1 MSKIRELE
9 DAIGA
14 TDRDIADASA
24 ALAAVR
30 LEEPQQD
37 VTEAE
42 RLGAISQSEIEQ
54 RGLQESRK
62 LLEELLS
69 NVKAATEDASKRQG
83 NVVVNFA
90 NQTSGIQIGANYA
103 PMTGFQFGR

>member
-1 MSKIRELE
+1 MAKIRELE

-14 TDRDIADASA
+14 TDRDIADAGA

-37 VTEAE
+37 STEAE
-42 RLGAISQSEIEQ
+42 RLGAISQSEMEQ
-54 RGLQESRK
+54 HGLQQSKK

-69 NVKAATEDASKRQG
+69 NLRLVAEDASKRQG
-83 NVVVNFA
+83 NLVVTFG
-90 NQTSGIQIGANYA
+90 NQRKGVQMINNYA
-103 PMTGFQFGR
+103 PIQFGR